1 MRSTSS
7 TRQGENTRAAHL
19 PQPAVPQQI
28 PVGAPVWRTAAFA
41 YAGAAEHAELAA
53 AGSAVGGADPVDNPS
68 ALAFASG
75 VAALD
80 GARLDG
86 PATAE
91 AFPSG
96 AAAVTGVLLACATSG
111 AHVVAPAAAHG
122 PVRTVLTGLLARFGV
137 ETTFAEPS
145 EMAAAMRPTTRL
157 VWAEALSEPDLAV
170 PDLPRLAALAHAR
183 GALLAVDASRTTP
196 VVCRPLEHGADLV
209 VHDASGGLGG
219 HGDASG
225 GVVVGGAHVMAVI
238 RRVRVETG
246 ASLGPDD
253 AFLLRRG
260 LETLPLRVRRQCDT
274 ASVFAAALAKH
285 PAVRSVGYPGLPQH
299 PSHKLARRLFDAGPE
314 GTRFGAV
321 VTVTPHGGL
330 AAGQA
335 LVDAV
340 RLALVAGTD
349 GGVRTAVAHAAT
361 ELPGCDPAAVRF
373 RIGLEDAADLVRD
386 VGRALDTVARVT
398 GRETGGRAGP
408 AAGRAGTDARRAGPA
423 AGRAGTD
430 ARRAGP
436 VAGRAGIDAER
447 AGTDAGRGAGP
458 VPSVADSA

>member
-1 MRSTSS
+1 MRSPSRS
-7 TRQGENTRAAHL
+7 RQGENTRAAHL
-19 PQPAVPQQI
+19 PQPAVPQQA

-41 YAGAAEHAELAA
+41 YAGAAEHAELTAS
-53 AGSAVGGADPVDNPS
+53 GSASASGFADPVDNPS
-68 ALAFASG
+68 AVAFASG
-75 VAALD
+75 VAALE
-80 GARLDG
+80 GALLDG

-122 PVRTVLTGLLARFGV
+122 PLRAVLTGLLARFGV

-157 VWAEALSEPDLAV
+157 VWAETLSEPGLAV
-170 PDLPRLAALAHAR
+170 PDLPALAELAHAN
-183 GALLAVDASRTTP
+183 GALLAVDSSRTTP

-209 VHDASGGLGG
+209 VHDASGPLGG
-219 HGDASG
+219 HGDAAG

-274 ASVFAAALAKH
+274 ASVFAAALARH
-285 PAVRSVGYPGLPQH
+285 PAVRSVGYPGLPEH
-299 PSHKLARRLFDAGPE
+299 PGHDVARRLFDAGPE
-314 GTRFGAV
+314 GTRFGGV

-361 ELPGCDPAAVRF
+361 EIPGADPATVRF
-373 RIGLEDAADLVRD
+373 RIGLEDATDLVRD

-398 GRETGGRAGP
+398 GRETGGPGGP
-408 AAGRAGTDARRAGPA
+408 GGGSVTGSATGSGG
-423 AGRAGTD
+423 GS
-430 ARRAGP
+430 
-436 VAGRAGIDAER
+436 
-447 AGTDAGRGAGP
+447 GAGP

>member
-1 MRSTSS
+1 MRSPSEV
-7 TRQGENTRAAHL
+7 RQGENTRAAHL
-19 PQPAVPQQI
+19 PQPAVPHQT

-53 AGSAVGGADPVDNPS
+53 SENVAGPVDNPS

-75 VAALD
+75 IAALE
-80 GARLDG
+80 GAGLDG
-86 PATAE
+86 PVVAE
-91 AFPSG
+91 AFPTG
-96 AAAVTGVLLACATSG
+96 AAAVTGVLLACATSDV
-111 AHVVAPAAAHG
+111 HVVAPAGVHG
-122 PVRTVLTGLLARFGV
+122 PVRSVLTGLLARFGV

-145 EMAAAMRPTTRL
+145 EVAAAMRPTTRL
-157 VWAEALSEPDLAV
+157 VWAETLSDPELGVA
-170 PDLPRLAALAHAR
+170 DLPELAEIAHAH
-183 GALLAVDASRTTP
+183 GALLAVDSSRTTP

-225 GVVVGGAHVMAVI
+225 GVVVGGAHVMTVV

-246 ASLGPDD
+246 ASLAPDD

-274 ASVFAAALAKH
+274 ASVFSAALAKH
-285 PAVRSVGYPGLPQH
+285 PAVRSVSYPGLPEH
-299 PSHKLARRLFDAGPE
+299 PGHEAARRLFDSGPE
-314 GTRFGAV
+314 GTRFGGV

-340 RLALVAGTD
+340 RLALVAGAD
-349 GGVRTAVAHAAT
+349 GGVRTTVAHAAT
-361 ELPGCDPAAVRF
+361 GTPGADPAAVRF
-373 RIGLEDAADLVRD
+373 TVGLEDAADLVRD

-398 GRETGGRAGP
+398 GRETGAVRDRFAGVPDGAVPVQDRP
-408 AAGRAGTDARRAGPA
+408 AEA
-423 AGRAGTD
+423 
-430 ARRAGP
+430 
-436 VAGRAGIDAER
+436 
-447 AGTDAGRGAGP
+447 
-458 VPSVADSA
+458 